1 VELGG
6 NLLEDVEVLV
16 AWSASTAHQLPS
28 YFAALENRSKSVADH
43 AGLIR
48 LATESEVPC
57 IERIVHEAYECYIPR
72 IGRAP
77 GPMTDNYYAHVAQ
90 GNVWVLTISG
100 KIVGVLV
107 LLPKAD
113 HMLLDNVAVS
123 PERQGLG
130 LGRQLIEFAE
140 ALAKQSGF
148 MEIWLYTNTAMHEN
162 LAMYLT
168 LGYQEFARG
177 LQDGF
182 HRVFMEKALY

>member
-1 VELGG
+1 ME
-6 NLLEDVEVLV
+6 
-16 AWSASTAHQLPS
+16 
-28 YFAALENRSKSVADH
+28 R
-43 AGLIR
+43 LIR

-90 GNVWVLTISG
+90 GNVWVLTISD

-107 LLPKAD
+107 LVPKAD

-140 ALAKQSGF
+140 AVAKQSGY

-162 LAMYLT
+162 LAMYVT

-182 HRVFMEKALY
+182 HRVFMKKAL